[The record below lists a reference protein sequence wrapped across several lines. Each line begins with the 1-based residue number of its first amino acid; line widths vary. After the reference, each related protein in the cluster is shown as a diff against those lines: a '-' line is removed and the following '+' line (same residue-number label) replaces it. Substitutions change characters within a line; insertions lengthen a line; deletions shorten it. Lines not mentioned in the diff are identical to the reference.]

1 MTETNLSKNLTLLDT
16 VIRRDDAGR
25 FCLNDLHRAAGGE
38 QRHRPNYWIESQ
50 QTQELIRVLLQYF
63 DDAGIPAS
71 DKINNLEP
79 IKVVRGFVEG
89 QGTYV
94 CKELVYSYA
103 MWISP
108 EFHIKVVRAYDAMVT
123 DSLRGFT
130 HARAL
135 TIQEAACDMLK
146 SHLTAWE
153 LLKVPEHISQQ
164 EVVKRVCYETGVDFS
179 PALKFAPAQL
189 KVETKDMMLEP
200 TELAAALGFNNAM
213 AVNKWLQK
221 MEMQVKTKNGWEP
234 TDKGKPHCANHS
246 WTKGGKQGYNLR
258 WNVVALKERR
268 QLATA

>member
-1 MTETNLSKNLTLLDT
+1 MTEIHSNKNLTLLDT

-25 FCLNDLHRAAGGE
+25 FCLNDLHRAACGE
-38 QRHRPNYWIESQ
+38 PRHRPNYWIETQ
-50 QTQELIRVLLQYF
+50 QTQELIELL
-63 DDAGIPAS
+63 DKTGIPAILA
-71 DKINNLEP
+71 K
-79 IKVVRGFVEG
+79 
-89 QGTYV
+89 QGLGTFV

-123 DSLRGFT
+123 DSLHGFT

-135 TIQEAACDMLK
+135 TVQEAACDMLK

-221 MEMQVKTKNGWEP
+221 IEMQVKTKNGWEP
-234 TDKGKPHCANHS
+234 TDQGKPHCANHS

-258 WNVVALKERR
+258 WNVVALKELRNF
-268 QLATA
+268 ATA